1 MARDYQETLR
11 MLTHKAA
18 KYIARHR
25 LALHQH
31 MTLEQIE
38 ALEAYE
44 AATKR
49 LQDALG
55 PTPIVGVER
64 KLSVEQRR
72 RARGAQ
78 DGEA

>member
-11 MLTHKAA
+11 TMTHKAA

-31 MTLEQIE
+31 MTLEQID
-38 ALEAYE
+38 ALQAYE
-44 AATKR
+44 EATRR

-64 KLSVEQRR
+64 KPSAEQRR
-72 RARGAQ
+72 RML
-78 DGEA
+78 DDKDSNS